1 MITFIRHAESIANI
15 IKKNKDLYIKRK
27 IYNSS
32 TIDDEKKK
40 NINNRLFDSFLSDNG
55 IQNCI
60 KNKKITQSTILVSPL
75 IRALLTAFL
84 MFDISNK
91 FIIIEDFKERFY
103 TNDLL
108 ENYEFSY
115 DEKKMDIK
123 NNLIL
128 NNNIENINNI
138 DIFFNN
144 LIIEPS
150 KNNYYDNE
158 EYKNNNINFKYDNY
172 IKKIYYINRLN
183 EIIKKYNINNDIYI
197 ITHWGVISSI
207 FEINNINNLE
217 EFVYK

>member
-1 MITFIRHAESIANI
+1 MM
-15 IKKNKDLYIKRK
+15 K
-27 IYNSS
+27 
-32 TIDDEKKK
+32 KKK

>member
-15 IKKNKDLYIKRK
+15 IKKNKNLYIKRK
-27 IYNSS
+27 MYNSS

>member
-183 EIIKKYNINNDIYI
+183 EVIKKYNINNDIYI